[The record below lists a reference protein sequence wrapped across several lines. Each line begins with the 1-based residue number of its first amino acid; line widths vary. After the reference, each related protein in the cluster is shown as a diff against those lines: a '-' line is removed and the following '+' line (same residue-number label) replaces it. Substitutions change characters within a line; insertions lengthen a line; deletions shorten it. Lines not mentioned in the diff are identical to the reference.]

1 MKIVFEDAALE
12 ELYVSG
18 TTANSQYRKLAKDVV
33 KQYVKV
39 VNYIRAARRI
49 EDLYCIKSLHYEKK
63 KGDLNGVDAVWI
75 NRQYRLLFNSSPDEE
90 GIVVNALFWKYRS
103 IMNKESLTPFVA
115 THPGEMIK
123 DELKERNMTQKQLAA
138 ESGIKAS
145 VLSETINGK
154 RSVSLNV
161 AVALEKVLRVPAD
174 VWMNMQTQYDLDTAN
189 IATRGNEKETV
200 EVIIPVHDRNLLK
213 EIARKFGWACMF

>member
-1 MKIVFEDAALE
+1 
-12 ELYVSG
+12 
-18 TTANSQYRKLAKDVV
+18 
-33 KQYVKV
+33 
-39 VNYIRAARRI
+39 
-49 EDLYCIKSLHYEKK
+49 
-63 KGDLNGVDAVWI
+63 
-75 NRQYRLLFNSSPDEE
+75 
-90 GIVVNALFWKYRS
+90 
-103 IMNKESLTPFVA
+103 MNKENITPFVA

-123 DELKERNMTQKQLAA
+123 DELKERKMTQKQFAL

-161 AVALEKVLRVPAD
+161 AVALEKVFGIPAD

-213 EIARKFGWACMF
+213 EIARKFGWACIL